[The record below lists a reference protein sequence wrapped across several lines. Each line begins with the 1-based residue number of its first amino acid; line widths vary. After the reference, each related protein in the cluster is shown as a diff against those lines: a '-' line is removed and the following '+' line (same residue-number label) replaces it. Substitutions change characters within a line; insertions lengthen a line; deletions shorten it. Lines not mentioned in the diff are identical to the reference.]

1 MESLCSQK
9 QGWAGKQNSCNKV
22 VFKWVILRVMLG
34 FTVTHLQEL
43 APDDEALEAGVLTQF
58 GGCLLILVRCRKIC
72 SPIFFFSAGRA
83 NTER

>member
-1 MESLCSQK
+1 
-9 QGWAGKQNSCNKV
+9 
-22 VFKWVILRVMLG
+22 MLG
-34 FTVTHLQEL
+34 FTVTHWQEL